1 MNHDKNFYIE
11 KHMQRITTNEFRVFN
26 VFNVFNAFN
35 ASDQIN
41 DKQMIR

>member
-11 KHMQRITTNEFRVFN
+11 KHMQRIITNEFRVFN
-26 VFNVFNAFN
+26 VFNVFNAFK